1 MQVKKVQVLKRG
13 RFQIGSKVTLP
24 VGSAPV
30 ISTAGPKTSRPCGPT
45 QARIIESN
53 SDYAIIE
60 ILCSCGQ
67 KSFVQC
73 NYGNVAVG
81 G

>member
-1 MQVKKVQVLKRG
+1 MQVKNVQVLKKG

-24 VGSAPV
+24 VGSAPAAP
-30 ISTAGPKTSRPCGPT
+30 TAGPRDSRPCGPA

-53 SDYAIIE
+53 SDYAILE